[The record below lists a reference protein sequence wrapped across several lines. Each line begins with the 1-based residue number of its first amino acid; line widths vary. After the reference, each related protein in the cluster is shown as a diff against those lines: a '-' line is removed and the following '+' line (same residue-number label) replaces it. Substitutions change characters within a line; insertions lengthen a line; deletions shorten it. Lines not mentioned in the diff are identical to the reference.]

1 MFINVY
7 TTSFFTYN
15 IWNEGHKLDIKV
27 TVGEHKVRD
36 IHV

>member
-1 MFINVY
+1 MYILLY
-7 TTSFFTYN
+7 FTYN